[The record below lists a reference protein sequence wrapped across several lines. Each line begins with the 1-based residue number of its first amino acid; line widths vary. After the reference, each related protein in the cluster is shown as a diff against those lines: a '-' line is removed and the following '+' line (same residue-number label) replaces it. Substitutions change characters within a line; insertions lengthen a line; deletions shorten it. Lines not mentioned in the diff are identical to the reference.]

1 MGYNQYSLKGNK
13 YYEKDGYIVGIAN
26 NSQKEFYIDK
36 EDYELVKQ
44 FTWNTK
50 TDSDYLQT
58 NYQRKKFSLH
68 RLIMKVNNPKQQID
82 HINHNVLD
90 NRKCNLRIVT
100 NSQNQMNR
108 NKPKQN
114 TSGVRGVYWH
124 KNKKQWQ
131 ANIQVDN
138 KLLYLGIFDKK
149 EDAIDARLKAE
160 KQYFKQYNYMVD

>member
-50 TDSDYLQT
+50 TDSDYLQA